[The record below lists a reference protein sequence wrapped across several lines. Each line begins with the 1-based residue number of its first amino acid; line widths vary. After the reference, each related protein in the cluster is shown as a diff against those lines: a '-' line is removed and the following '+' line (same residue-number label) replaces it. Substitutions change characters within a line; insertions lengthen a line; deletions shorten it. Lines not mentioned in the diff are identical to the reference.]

1 MKDQFEF
8 CGIKSPKR
16 KELTKIFIKKNGLP
30 PTAHAESVITEIW
43 SLPEREF
50 QYATLDILER
60 LVKKKRIQNV
70 VLFEQLIL
78 SKSWWDT
85 VDWLATRIVGVHFQK
100 FPHEILSTHKRWMD
114 SGNMWLQRVCILF
127 QLKYKS
133 QTDVKLLFSTIRRLA
148 GSKEF
153 FIQKAIGWA
162 LREYSKTD
170 GNGVQKFIQ
179 SNSLAPLSVR
189 EGMRLIK

>member
-16 KELTKIFIKKNGLP
+16 KELTQIFN
-30 PTAHAESVITEIW
+30 
-43 SLPEREF
+43 
-50 QYATLDILER
+50 
-60 LVKKKRIQNV
+60 
-70 VLFEQLIL
+70 
-78 SKSWWDT
+78 
-85 VDWLATRIVGVHFQK
+85 
-100 FPHEILSTHKRWMD
+100 
-114 SGNMWLQRVCILF
+114 
-127 QLKYKS
+127 
-133 QTDVKLLFSTIRRLA
+133 RRLA

-189 EGMRLIK
+189 GGMRLIQ